1 MSNIDEQFKAI
12 AADIEQEER
21 DKAERKA
28 TGGGSGSGFKPVK
41 WTGLEK
47 GKMKVIRIIGKYPD
61 FNTRTPQLNRTPSDA
76 RVVRMAR
83 IIDDNRKRMKLVL
96 PLNNTNHL
104 FWRIIN
110 RVNEFEWKNDPE
122 DTKKKM
128 RVFSNEKLHPDIF
141 NIINYNNLPES
152 DKRRQFGWEG
162 HGWLGKE
169 VFIMNVIDRGMKK
182 WHEENKHTVLLA
194 KNLNIVKASD
204 GSGKVL
210 EFPEEGI
217 PSFGFTTL
225 LAMNCL
231 KHYGDWEN
239 YDVAI
244 IRTGL
249 TSPAYNVINAS
260 KHIEEVD
267 SALQSLV
274 ITGSLTAEE
283 AAYEAYDLDLI
294 YGTTSYIRFY
304 NGLKLTVAQI
314 DKALGTNFFDE
325 LKKSCD
331 KEAEER
337 KAKKAAEPSDFP
349 PSEETPAPAPEPTP
363 EEKPATPT
371 RRPAPTPEASAAD
384 NRTSLPGWSKLSDS
398 EKAMVVSATL
408 PLDGNGKKWAVKY
421 TVDKRL
427 AECQE
432 CGTISPES
440 FTVCPGCGV
449 AYVF

>member
-1 MSNIDEQFKAI
+1 MSNVDEEFKAI
-12 AADIEQEER
+12 AADIEQDER

-28 TGGGSGSGFKPVK
+28 SGGGSGPGFKPIK
-41 WTGLEK
+41 WSGLEK
-47 GKMKVIRIIGKYPD
+47 GKMKIIRIIGKNPD
-61 FNTRTPQLNRTPSDA
+61 FNTRTPQLNRKPFDA

-83 IIDDNRKRMKLVL
+83 IIDDNGKRMKLVL
-96 PLNNTNHL
+96 PLNNSNHL

-110 RVNEFEWKNDPE
+110 RINEFEWKEDPE
-122 DTKKKM
+122 DNKKKM
-128 RVFSNEKLHPDIF
+128 RVFTNEKLHPDIF
-141 NIINYNNLPES
+141 NIVNYSNLPES
-152 DKRRQFGWEG
+152 DNRRKFGWEG

-194 KNLNIVKASD
+194 KNLAIVKASD

-225 LAMNCL
+225 LAINCI
-231 KHYGDWEN
+231 KHYGLWEN

-244 IRTGL
+244 TRTGL

-260 KHIEEVD
+260 EHIKEVD
-267 SALQSLV
+267 TALQPLV
-274 ITGSLTAEE
+274 ITAPLTAEE
-283 AAYEAYDLDLI
+283 EAYEKYDLDLI
-294 YGTTSYIRFY
+294 YGTTSYTRFY
-304 NGLKLTVAQI
+304 NGVKLTIAQI

-325 LKKSCD
+325 LKTLAD

-337 KAKKAAEPSDFP
+337 KARKAAEPPDFP
-349 PSEETPAPAPEPTP
+349 PPEETPAPAPTPAPEP
-363 EEKPATPT
+363 EKIPT
-371 RRPAPTPEASAAD
+371 RKAAPASAPED
-384 NRTSLPGWSKLSDS
+384 HKTELPGWDKLNQS
-398 EKAMVVSATL
+398 EKDMIMSAAR
-408 PLDGNGKKWAVKY
+408 PDGDGKKWSITY
-421 TVDKRL
+421 TVNKRM

-432 CGTISPES
+432 CGTVSPES
-440 FTVCPGCGV
+440 FTTCPGCGV